1 MVKFYLNRLSK
12 KLPEERQDYL
22 DTTVPAKFH
31 DDVLNQWNDVY
42 SLISIRSRRSLSS
55 YE

>member
-22 DTTVPAKFH
+22 DTVVSAKYH
-31 DDVLNQWNDVY
+31 DEVLNQWNEEHPDET
-42 SLISIRSRRSLSS
+42 LQ
-55 YE
+55 

>member
-22 DTTVPAKFH
+22 DTVVPAKFH
-31 DDVLNQWNDVY
+31 DDVLNQWNEANPDET
-42 SLISIRSRRSLSS
+42 LQ
-55 YE
+55 